1 VDSQSAPASSALD
14 QDGDGER
21 PLIEEGPPAIE
32 RISLL
37 GVPLDIVP
45 QEQLPF
51 AIIDLLSSKKGGNIV
66 LLSLW
71 DLLRA
76 RGANEYRTYV
86 LNASLVIPIS
96 KSLVGGARFLTGKT
110 PVRYMPFDF
119 VVNVLDILERREFSI
134 YLLGGGRRILK
145 KTEKNIR
152 QTFPHLRIVG
162 RYIGAFKRR
171 EEAPL
176 LQAIRKAAPSL
187 LLVAKGVRG
196 GERWIAR
203 NSARLN
209 PGFRLWCSDL
219 FEIFAK
225 RKKRP
230 SRVIFRWGLE
240 WIGYCFRRP
249 TRFFRVFLYFYY
261 KILLIVYRLFKLK

>member
-1 VDSQSAPASSALD
+1 VDSQKSAAADSLGRA
-14 QDGDGER
+14 GGREER
-21 PLIEEGPPAIE
+21 RKEGPVPVD

-37 GVPLDIVP
+37 RVPLDIVP
-45 QEQLPF
+45 QEQLPDI
-51 AIIDLLSSKKGGNIV
+51 IIDLLSSKKGGNIV

-76 RGANEYRTYV
+76 RGNNEYRSYV

-119 VVNVLDILERREFSI
+119 VVSVLTILEKREFSA
-134 YLLGGGRRILK
+134 YLLGGKRRILN

-152 QTFPHLRIVG
+152 QTFPQLRIVG
-162 RYIGAFKRR
+162 RYVGGFRR
-171 EEAPL
+171 QEEAIL

-187 LLVAKGVRG
+187 LLVGKGVRG
-196 GERWIAR
+196 EEKWIAR
-203 NSARLN
+203 NNAQLN
-209 PGFRLWCSDL
+209 RGFRLWCSDL
-219 FEIFAK
+219 FDVFAE

-230 SRVIFRWGLE
+230 SRAIFDYGME

-249 TRFFRVFLYFYY
+249 ARFFRIFPYLYY
-261 KILLIVYRLFKLK
+261 KILLVIYRFFIK

>member
-1 VDSQSAPASSALD
+1 MDTLDAP
-14 QDGDGER
+14 GM
-21 PLIEEGPPAIE
+21 IE

-37 GVPLDIVP
+37 KVPLDIAP
-45 QEQLPF
+45 QERMPE
-51 AIIDLLSSKKGGNIV
+51 IIFDLLKSRQGGNII

-76 RGANEYRTYV
+76 RRNEEYRSFV
-86 LNASLVIPIS
+86 QGASLIIPIS

-119 VVNVLDILERREFSI
+119 VISVLTILEKREFSL
-134 YLLGGGRRILK
+134 YLLGSKLRILK
-145 KTEKNIR
+145 KAEKNIR
-152 QTFPHLRIVG
+152 QTFPRLRIVG
-162 RYIGAFKRR
+162 RYTGGFKRQD
-171 EEAPL
+171 EAAL

-187 LLVAKGVRG
+187 LLIGKGVRG

-203 NSARLN
+203 NNARLN

-219 FEIFAK
+219 FEVFAE

-230 SRVIFRWGLE
+230 SRTVFDRGLE
-240 WIGYCFRRP
+240 WIGFCFQKP
-249 TRFFRVFLYFYY
+249 TRFLRIFPYFYF
-261 KILLIVYRLFKLK
+261 KILLIFYRVFKWDCPRPSAVVPPAG